1 MVDVSELNYLML
13 DHVKVL
19 IVEVYPV
26 EDVHFTLKINVM
38 NVVIVD
44 IMLVIADVLKED
56 GAGTL

>member
-13 DHVKVL
+13 DHVKVH
-19 IVEVYPV
+19 IVEVCPV

-56 GAGTL
+56 GAGT